1 MEKIRLLERS
11 NVEGEKI
18 EMTYP
23 LASSTWGKEEV
34 DAIHKVIDSDMYTM
48 GARVKD
54 FENQFAE
61 YFGSKHAIMT
71 NSGSS
76 ANLLMFACLN
86 WRHAFDGRD
95 IIVPALGWSTS
106 YFPIVQ
112 NQMKLNFV
120 DINPKTMNID
130 PEWIEDAITE
140 NTRAIL
146 AINMLGNP
154 CDFTALKE
162 LCKKHQLLLLEDN
175 CESMGASWQNRYC
188 GTLGFA
194 GTFSFFFSHH
204 IQTME
209 GGMILTDNDEDA
221 HYMRSLRAHG
231 WCRDLPLD
239 DKSLYTRTGDPFF
252 DSFTFV
258 TPGYCVRPLEMS
270 GAIGTEQLK
279 KFPAMMEQRLEN
291 ARYFQELFGNVD
303 WADIQQEHEK
313 SSWFTFSLVLKNAM
327 QYRRDEV
334 VKNLAEVGVQTR
346 PIGTRNMLRQPVMNR
361 IGKMTVPNSHMEYEG
376 ADLVH
381 HNGFMVGNHGHMDC
395 KAGIDLLYKTITD
408 ML

>member
-1 MEKIRLLERS
+1 MEKIRLVERS

-18 EMTYP
+18 KMTYP

-154 CDFTALKE
+154 CDFTTLKE

-194 GTFSFFFSHH
+194 GTFSFFLIS
-204 IQTME
+204 
-209 GGMILTDNDEDA
+209 L
-221 HYMRSLRAHG
+221 MR
-231 WCRDLPLD
+231 
-239 DKSLYTRTGDPFF
+239 
-252 DSFTFV
+252 
-258 TPGYCVRPLEMS
+258 
-270 GAIGTEQLK
+270 
-279 KFPAMMEQRLEN
+279 
-291 ARYFQELFGNVD
+291 
-303 WADIQQEHEK
+303 
-313 SSWFTFSLVLKNAM
+313 
-327 QYRRDEV
+327 
-334 VKNLAEVGVQTR
+334 
-346 PIGTRNMLRQPVMNR
+346 
-361 IGKMTVPNSHMEYEG
+361 
-376 ADLVH
+376 
-381 HNGFMVGNHGHMDC
+381 
-395 KAGIDLLYKTITD
+395 LLYS
-408 ML
+408 